1 MELRGEGVDVSNGE
15 STETKLLLLQSLIKL
30 NHAYNIS
37 TTIIILQGPNY
48 IWHVDAYDK
57 LKPYGMSISG
67 CIDGYEYFALIT
79 LCANNI
85 IILSSN
91 FIVILGRSFG
101 YKWPHPTTNQE
112 LYCVIIQKL
121 LRISVVCT
129 TINDISYH
137 NI

>member
-85 IILSSN
+85 
-91 FIVILGRSFG
+91 
-101 YKWPHPTTNQE
+101 H
-112 LYCVIIQKL
+112 
-121 LRISVVCT
+121 
-129 TINDISYH
+129 
-137 NI
+137 